1 MRKMPSPF
9 AVGIIITAFVLIV
22 SMALLNAG
30 IYPRILNVGSRASIE
45 VAFPN
50 LSFSRPVGIY
60 DANDGSN
67 RLFVVEQEGI
77 IQVFENSPNTTET
90 NIFLDIRDRVDYGGE
105 KGLLGLAFHPNFKN
119 NGYFYVDYTT
129 SINGNLQTRVS
140 RFSVNSSDP
149 NKADQSSELV
159 LLEIDQ
165 PYANHNGG
173 QIAFGPDGYLYIAL
187 GDGGSGGD
195 PQGNGQNRKTLL
207 GSILRIDIDNPSD
220 GKNYGIPDDNPFV
233 GNTEG
238 YREEIFAYGLRNPW
252 RFSFDPETGWLW
264 AADVGQNRQEEI
276 DIIEKGKNYG
286 WNIMEGMLC
295 YQPSTNCD
303 QAGLELPIWTYGRDQ
318 GISVTGGYVY
328 RGQKNPEL
336 VGKYIYG
343 DYGSGRIWTLSYDD
357 VDNPVN
363 EELAD
368 TDLFISSFGVD
379 SNQNLYIC
387 SYQDGKIYQLR
398 PTASSQE
405 ESSIGQ
411 SMSAS
416 SQTTPFGTD
425 ILLLLITL
433 GMTARTRNKLSKKLN
448 LITKKS

>member
-1 MRKMPSPF
+1 M
-9 AVGIIITAFVLIV
+9 
-22 SMALLNAG
+22 
-30 IYPRILNVGSRASIE
+30 
-45 VAFPN
+45 
-50 LSFSRPVGIY
+50 
-60 DANDGSN
+60 
-67 RLFVVEQEGI
+67 
-77 IQVFENSPNTTET
+77 
-90 NIFLDIRDRVDYGGE
+90 
-105 KGLLGLAFHPNFKN
+105 
-119 NGYFYVDYTT
+119 DYTT
-129 SINGNLQTRVS
+129 SINGNIQTRVS